1 MGEGERIQPVGSVKW
16 GHFGAC
22 NVDSFVTLY
31 NAPVEG
37 NKWND
42 VLREQLGSPYL
53 LFQGDRSI
61 IKALDTIL
69 PGDNAVP
76 TRGCSGKDFAK
87 HAQKLKI
94 NETKKEQKNNKLF
107 PHTPLIFL
115 SPWVEIKKKKRSN
128 KFLMEH

>member
-1 MGEGERIQPVGSVKW
+1 M
-16 GHFGAC
+16 A
-22 NVDSFVTLY
+22 
-31 NAPVEG
+31 
-37 NKWND
+37 ND

-76 TRGCSGKDFAK
+76 TRGCSGKELRQTRAEAK
-87 HAQKLKI
+87 NERDQKG
-94 NETKKEQKNNKLF
+94 TKNNKLF